1 MIKLFILNFQHI
13 HYKILIYITLSL
25 SILCIILNFIMQIIQ
40 VFHLIPLYLIL
51 IFTLSIFIS
60 YSKLIIQI
68 IQQLYHILTIYE
80 ITMTIGIN
88 IINND
93 LINS

>member
-51 IFTLSIFIS
+51 IVTLSIFIS
-60 YSKLIIQI
+60 YSKLINQI
-68 IQQLYHILTIYE
+68 IQQLCHILTIYE